1 MDRDSVEG
9 GAASPVRTGETA
21 CVVVGAGAAGVRCA
35 RELVRHAPGLPVL
48 LLGAE
53 TVQPYDR
60 VRLSSLLAGECRF
73 DALDQAAGLDQL
85 PSLCLRFGET
95 VASIDRESR
104 SLRLASGE
112 QLGYRSLVLATG
124 SRPHVP
130 SIPGTELAGVYAFRD
145 LRDAEALSARRL
157 RSRRTVVLGGGLLG
171 LEAARAMHRFHTEVV
186 VVEHGGRLMPRQL
199 DDAAAARLA
208 AQVQDLGIECVV
220 DDGAL
225 QLTGDRTLSGVRLR
239 SGRVIDCD
247 TVVIAT
253 GIVPNVRLAL
263 DAGLPIGRGIKV
275 DDGLRTADPDIYAI
289 GECAEHRGV
298 VYGLVAPCLEQAAV
312 AASVI
317 VGVDARYLGSV
328 DATRLKVMKTQ
339 VFAAGTHPDRSLAGL
354 DRELVFGD
362 EHSYRKLIHRRGK
375 LIGVLG
381 IGEWDELP
389 RALEAVQQARRIGW
403 LRRTRFERSGRLWPQ
418 SESASV
424 ASWPANAT
432 VCNCTGVTRGQLSGA
447 IAMGCATR
455 AALAACTRAS
465 TVCGSCAPLLDQLL
479 GGDARP
485 QPVSGGRPLL
495 AMTVIA
501 ALVTLLLAMLP
512 GLPYVP
518 SWERF
523 VWHWDVLWRNGLFK
537 QISGYTLA
545 GMAVVGLLI
554 SLRKR
559 APRVNWGSFA
569 LWRNLHVGLGVGALL
584 ALLLHTG
591 GRLGN
596 GLNAGLMSAFITLIV
611 AGAAAGALIALEHRL
626 SPVRAKRLRGSL
638 TWVHILAFW
647 PLPALLGF
655 HVLKIYYY

>member
-1 MDRDSVEG
+1 VI
-9 GAASPVRTGETA
+9 
-21 CVVVGAGAAGVRCA
+21 VGAGAAGVRCA
-35 RELVRHAPGLPVL
+35 RELARSAPGLRVV

-53 TVQPYDR
+53 AVQPYDR
-60 VRLSSLLAGECRF
+60 VRLSSLLAGECRV

-85 PSLCLRFGET
+85 PSLSLRFGET
-95 VASIDRESR
+95 VASIDREAR

-112 QLGYRSLVLATG
+112 QLGFSSLVLATG
-124 SRPHVP
+124 SRSHVP
-130 SIPGTELAGVYAFRD
+130 AIPGTDLVGVYAFRD

-199 DDAAAARLA
+199 DDLAAARLA
-208 AQVQDLGIECVV
+208 AQVQSLGIECVV

-225 QLTGDRTLSGVRLR
+225 QLTGERTVSGVRLR
-239 SGRVIDCD
+239 SGRVIECD

-263 DAGLPIGRGIKV
+263 DAGLAIGRGIKV
-275 DDGLRTADPDIYAI
+275 DDRLRTNDPEIYAI

-317 VGVDARYLGSV
+317 AGIDAQYLGSV

-339 VFAAGTHPDRSLAGL
+339 VFAAGTHPDRCLEGL
-354 DRELVFGD
+354 DRELAFSSEQG
-362 EHSYRKLIHRRGK
+362 YRKLIHRRGK

-381 IGEWDELP
+381 VGEWAELP
-389 RALEAVQQARRIGW
+389 RALEAVQQGRSVDW
-403 LRRTRFERSGRLWPQ
+403 LQRARFERSGRLWPQ
-418 SESASV
+418 TESASV
-424 ASWPANAT
+424 ANWPASAT
-432 VCNCTGVTRGQLSGA
+432 VCNCTGVTRGQLGDA
-447 IAMGCATR
+447 IATGCATR

-465 TVCGSCAPLLDQLL
+465 TVCGSCVPLLDQLL
-479 GGDARP
+479 GEESRP
-485 QPVSGGRPLL
+485 QPVAAGRPLL
-495 AMTVIA
+495 AMA
-501 ALVTLLLAMLP
+501 AVATLATLLLSILP

-523 VWHWDVLWRNGLFK
+523 AWHWDVLWRDGLLK
-537 QISGYTLA
+537 QISGYALA

-554 SLRKR
+554 SVRKR

-584 ALLLHTG
+584 ALFFHTG

-596 GLNAGLMSAFITLIV
+596 GLNAGLMSAFIALIA
-611 AGAAAGALIALEHRL
+611 AGTAAGALIALEHRL
-626 SPVRAKRLRGSL
+626 SPARAKRLRGSL
-638 TWVHILAFW
+638 TWAHILAFW
-647 PLPALLGF
+647 PLPVLLGF